1 MRKDKITT
9 LWEKD
14 GDLMRIQNFFKCINP
29 SDNLKDRIKQK
40 ALNKISVP
48 DNSPVALIPKTIQ
61 ENEEKT
67 RLKKV
72 ISIFKN
78 KKRVI
83 RITSAAAVL
92 VLAVYLGTSGLLIVG
107 NAAKEDSVA
116 LNSPFRGGEM
126 RQSQAA
132 DTAAGAEPSSMESS
146 YTMDGSLAGGSEK
159 QFARQT
165 PLSGAV
171 GEENV
176 IGQKLIYTMDVTIK
190 TSDVAATME
199 KVQEKVKSLGG
210 YIVDSNINNDSY
222 QVTAHITMKVPAKEF
237 DSIKGDL
244 SQFGHVENQHLY
256 TNDVSKE
263 YFDTETRLKSWEA
276 QEQRYLE
283 ILQQANT
290 VEDILRIEDYLN
302 NVRIQIESLKGQLKY
317 WDNQVDYSTIH
328 MNIYPQQSDIAVK
341 DPWQPVSIKNT
352 LIAAKNALIKSISF
366 IWNALNYVIVFIGY
380 ALPVIII
387 LALIWIGW
395 ILTRGYRKNNN
406 Q

>member
-1 MRKDKITT
+1 MKKDKITT

-14 GDLMRIQNFFKCINP
+14 GDLMRIQNFFKCISP
-29 SDNLKDRIKQK
+29 SDNLKDRIKEK
-40 ALNKISVP
+40 TLNKISAP
-48 DNSPVALIPKTIQ
+48 DDSRVALIPETIQ
-61 ENEEKT
+61 QNEEKT

-78 KKRVI
+78 KNRIIK
-83 RITSAAAVL
+83 ITSAAAVL
-92 VLAVYLGTSGLLIVG
+92 VLAVYLGTSGLLMLG
-107 NAAKEDSVA
+107 NSTKEDSVA
-116 LNSPFRGGEM
+116 LNGLFTGEM
-126 RQSQAA
+126 GQNQAA

-159 QFARQT
+159 QFARET
-165 PLSGAV
+165 PLSGAVV

-199 KVQEKVKSLGG
+199 NVQEKVKSVGG

-237 DSIKGDL
+237 DSFKGNL
-244 SQFGHVENQHLY
+244 SQFGHIEHQHLS

-283 ILQQANT
+283 ILQQAKT
-290 VEDILRIEDYLN
+290 VEDILRIEEYLH

-328 MNIYPQQSDIAVK
+328 MSIYPLQSDIAVK
-341 DPWQPVSIKNT
+341 DPWQPVSMKNT

-366 IWNALNYVIVFIGY
+366 IWNAINYVIVFIGY

-387 LALIWIGW
+387 LALIWTGW
-395 ILTRGYRKNNN
+395 IVVRKYRKNK